1 MSHYVT
7 DCPAALAYMSQ
18 QIKQAIQKE
27 LGLMDRTD
35 TRPDWPDHWEVTE
48 EQARF
53 IDRGVTVIRH
63 GWKFT
68 GPDTSEDWLDLIIED
83 GSSMSVDR
91 LPKEVFFQ
99 PDFYYRGLLSLQSE
113 VKSKLM
119 QIDRFEKVNAEDREL
134 YERLKARFG

>member
-1 MSHYVT
+1 VTTYYVT
-7 DCPAALAYMSQ
+7 ECPAALAHMSQ
-18 QIKQAIQKE
+18 QIKQAIQEEVE
-27 LGLMDRTD
+27 LMNRTD

-68 GPDTSEDWLDLIIED
+68 GPDTSEDWLDLITED
-83 GSSMSVDR
+83 GSSMRADR

-99 PDFYYRGLLSLQSE
+99 PDHRCLLSLQSE

-119 QIDRFEKVNAEDREL
+119 QIDHFERANVIAREV